1 MTDPTP
7 HPLPALLKE
16 ALGDAYTIE
25 GEIGRGGMGVV
36 YRARDERLQRRV
48 AIKALPPELAF
59 SSEIRERF
67 TREAQTAAKL
77 AHPHIVP
84 IHDVGQGKGIVYFVM
99 GLIEG
104 ESLAARIRR
113 RGRVPAEETRR
124 IMRETADALSAAH
137 ALSIIHRDIKPDNIL
152 LEGTRGRVMVTD
164 FGIAK
169 AMSSTSSATLTSAGM
184 AIGTP
189 SYMSPEQAAGERE
202 IDGRSDLYSV
212 GVVAYQMLSGEL
224 PFNAPTVAGILMK
237 HITEVAPLLHEKYP
251 DIPEDLSL
259 AVARCLEKDPENR
272 WASAEALRRALE
284 SRSVAGYR
292 PTGLGMRAAE
302 RAAAPNRTAS
312 PNRAGNPTRPSPRPL
327 ARPPL
332 GDRGTARPTRAP
344 LGDAAGNR
352 NNLPGRPTARDV
364 GGLRDAGRV
373 AREQGRAVRRGLK
386 NNEPAL
392 PETGEPKLV
401 RQARAEFAKFA
412 AVVGGCF
419 MINVATGLDGPWFL
433 FVAGGMSIGLF
444 KRYSELWQAGYSWRD
459 VLNRP
464 DAPDAI
470 PASQAKALKGIRQVA
485 APKAEEYGPWLP
497 KMQQVYGDRSAIIS
511 LWGSLTDTDRSMF
524 PEMIQTIDGLHD
536 RAGQLAR
543 TLNDMDRVGVQDVV
557 TIEARLAEIKS
568 RPESDERDRQQAM
581 LDRQLKACLDLQN
594 RRTEITDKLESSV
607 LMMQG
612 LRLELL
618 RIKERGVGAMSDN
631 LALATQQARA
641 ITRDID
647 DAISAAAEV
656 KGL

>member
-1 MTDPTP
+1 MDDPTP

-16 ALGDAYTIE
+16 ALGDSYTIE

-36 YRARDERLQRRV
+36 YRARDERLHRRV

-169 AMSSTSSATLTSAGM
+169 AMSSASSATLTSAGM

-202 IDGRSDLYSV
+202 IDGRSDVYSV

-237 HITEVAPLLHEKYP
+237 HITEAAPLLHEKYP
-251 DIPEDLSL
+251 DVPEDLSL

-284 SRSVAGYR
+284 SRSVSGYR
-292 PTGLGMRAAE
+292 PTGLGWRAAE
-302 RAAAPNRTAS
+302 RAAS
-312 PNRAGNPTRPSPRPL
+312 PPRAGAPTRPSPRPL
-327 ARPPL
+327 ARSPL
-332 GDRGTARPTRAP
+332 GERGTARPTRVP
-344 LGDAAGNR
+344 LGGAVGRGNVPARRDIADAREAGR
-352 NNLPGRPTARDV
+352 LARERARGGRPARKGDEA
-364 GGLRDAGRV
+364 L
-373 AREQGRAVRRGLK
+373 
-386 NNEPAL
+386 L

-401 RQARAEFAKFA
+401 RLARAEFAKYV
-412 AVVGGCF
+412 AVVGGLF
-419 MINVATGLDGPWFL
+419 MINVATGLDTPWFL
-433 FVAGGMSIGLF
+433 FPAGGMSIGLF

-464 DAPDAI
+464 DAPDAVSSAQ
-470 PASQAKALKGIRQVA
+470 PKALKGIRQLQ
-485 APKAEEYGPWLP
+485 APKEEDFGPFLP
-497 KMQQVYGDRSAIIS
+497 KMLQVHGDRSAILGIWS
-511 LWGSLTDTDRSMF
+511 RLSETDREMF
-524 PEMIQTIDGLHD
+524 PEMMQTVEGLHD
-536 RAGQLAR
+536 RAGQLAH
-543 TLNDMDRVGVQDVV
+543 TLHDMDRVGMQDVA
-557 TIEARLAEIKS
+557 TIQARIDELQA
-568 RPESDERDRQQAM
+568 RPDSEERDRQVALLQ
-581 LDRQLKACLDLQN
+581 RQYQSCVDLQA
-594 RRTEITDKLESSV
+594 RRTEISDRLESSV
-607 LMMQG
+607 ILMQS

-618 RIKERGVGAMSDN
+618 RVKERGVGAMNDD
-631 LALATQQARA
+631 LALVTQQARA
-641 ITRDID
+641 ISRDID
-647 DAISAAAEV
+647 NAISAAAEA

>member
-124 IMRETADALSAAH
+124 IIRETADALSAAH

-237 HITEVAPLLHEKYP
+237 HITEVAPVLHERFP

-272 WASAEALRRALE
+272 WPSAEALRRALE

-327 ARPPL
+327 ARP
-332 GDRGTARPTRAP
+332 TRAP

-352 NNLPGRPTARDV
+352 NNLPGRPQPRTPADV
-364 GGLRDAGRV
+364 REAGRL
-373 AREQGRAVRRGLK
+373 ARERVRSGR
-386 NNEPAL
+386 PAKKGEEALL

-401 RQARAEFAKFA
+401 RLARAEFAKYA
-412 AVVGGCF
+412 AVVGGLF
-419 MINVATGLDGPWFL
+419 LINLATGLDRPWFL
-433 FVAGGMSIGLF
+433 FPAGGMSIGLF

-470 PASQAKALKGIRQVA
+470 PANQAKALKGIRQMA
-485 APKAEEYGPWLP
+485 APKEEEYGPWLP
-497 KMQQVYGDRSAIIS
+497 KMQQVHGDRSAIIS

-543 TLNDMDRVGVQDVV
+543 TLNDMDRVGVQDVA
-557 TIEARLAEIKS
+557 TIEARLVELKA
-568 RPESDERDRQQAM
+568 RPEGEERDRQQAM
-581 LDRQLKACLDLQN
+581 LDRQLKACLDLQH

-618 RIKERGVGAMSDN
+618 RIKERGVGAMSDS

-641 ITRDID
+641 ISRDID
-647 DAISAAAEV
+647 NAISAAAEV
-656 KGL
+656 KEL